1 MKRLYKSRCCDHCP
15 HKEKCCKSKNDRKI
29 EISPKLVR
37 YKDIVKQNL
46 ESETGKI
53 LRSQRGV
60 DVESVFGQIKHNNQ
74 FRRFYTRGLKNVNTE
89 WGIMSIAHNIKKMA
103 N

>member
-1 MKRLYKSRCCDHCP
+1 
-15 HKEKCCKSKNDRKI
+15 
-29 EISPKLVR
+29 
-37 YKDIVKQNL
+37 
-46 ESETGKI
+46 
-53 LRSQRGV
+53 LRSKRGV
-60 DVESVFGQIKHNNQ
+60 DVESVFGQIKNNNQ

>member
-1 MKRLYKSRCCDHCP
+1 
-15 HKEKCCKSKNDRKI
+15 
-29 EISPKLVR
+29 
-37 YKDIVKQNL
+37 
-46 ESETGKI
+46 

-74 FRRFYTRGLKNVNTE
+74 FRRFYTHGLKNVNTE